1 MDAGGGLLRPSANQ
15 VTGASKLPAPAT
27 YICVLILLY
36 MCPHTPLYAPSYS
49 YICVP
54 ALLYVSAYNYRGA
67 GRRPTKLPA
76 PATGAGVTFQGT
88 VYPYPPDLQR
98 VQVIMALHAT
108 RDVGLEVY
116 GPTDMWKELNISS
129 KGMSYGVMSSHIHA
143 ASKV

>member
-1 MDAGGGLLRPSANQ
+1 MVKGNIYAGGGQPSSRRQ
-15 VTGASKLPAPAT
+15 PPIYVSSYS

-36 MCPHTPLYAPSYS
+36 MHPHTP
-49 YICVP
+49 ICVP
-54 ALLYVSAYNYRGA
+54 VLLYVSAYNYRGA

-76 PATGAGVTFQGT
+76 PATGADVTFQGT

-143 ASKV
+143 TSKV